1 MSLET
6 ATYLADLQP
15 ANPPSTDPTSQG
27 DDHLRLIK
35 QVLQTTFPGGS
46 RVYPVPTTLAK
57 TANYTIVKNDGEG
70 VIYVSTAGGAVT
82 LTLPTLAA
90 VDQGWKINFI
100 KTSLDVNPVFISPAA
115 GTLNS
120 GGYAGLARA
129 RRCIPGARSTAVW
142 DGAAWF
148 VTRVSPAPIGVLLD
162 FYGSTLP
169 AGYEW
174 PNGQTLASVATNYPE
189 YNAAVGSGLTPDIRG
204 RTATTL
210 DTLGG
215 LDASRLTTSPSIGA
229 GRNTLGTGGGLAGVG
244 LVVGNIPAVTPTGT
258 NTQPSVSFSINTRNS
273 NYQVVGGGSVPLA
286 DTSALNG
293 TTTAIAS
300 PSAVSVSGGGWTP
313 NSIYTASPSAHEN
326 MPPTL
331 ICGKI
336 LVVE

>member
-27 DDHLRLIK
+27 YDHLRLIK

-46 RVYPVPTTLAK
+46 RTYPVPTTLAK

-100 KTSLDVNPVFISPAA
+100 KTSLDVNPVFIAPAA

-148 VTRVSPAPIGVLLD
+148 VTRVSPAPIGCMLD
-162 FYGSTLP
+162 FYGATLP
-169 AGYEW
+169 AGFEW

-189 YNAAVGSGLTPDIRG
+189 YNAAVGSGLTPDVRG
-204 RTATTL
+204 YAGIPL
-210 DTLGG
+210 DNLGGVAAGRLPHGFISGSTLG
-215 LDASRLTTSPSIGA
+215 AV
-229 GRNTLGTGGGLAGVG
+229 GGVDQIA
-244 LVVGNIPAVTPTGT
+244 LVTANLPPQTPAGT
-258 NTQPSVSFSINTRNS
+258 N
-273 NYQVVGGGSVPLA
+273 A
-286 DTSALNG
+286 A
-293 TTTAIAS
+293 
-300 PSAVSVSGGGWTP
+300 SAVSVTSSVGTVMVSSAVNGFPSGVGYAFSTQSITSTGAANAQAFTGTAFPGQTSTP
-313 NSIYTASPSAHEN
+313 FVNLQPSI
-326 MPPTL
+326 ML
-331 ICGKI
+331 GKI

>member
-46 RVYPVPTTLAK
+46 RTYPVPTTLAK
-57 TANYTIVKNDGEG
+57 TTNYTIVKNDGEG

-100 KTSLDVNPVFISPAA
+100 KTSLDVNPVFIAPAA

-148 VTRVSPAPIGVLLD
+148 ITRVSPAPIGCMLD
-162 FYGSTLP
+162 FYGATLP
-169 AGYEW
+169 LDRGLGW
-174 PNGQTLASVATNYPE
+174 CGLVHN
-189 YNAAVGSGLTPDIRG
+189 SGLSRPDRVHARFLRSYAPCGVRVAEWSDPRLG
-204 RTATTL
+204 RHEL
-210 DTLGG
+210 
-215 LDASRLTTSPSIGA
+215 SR
-229 GRNTLGTGGGLAGVG
+229 V
-244 LVVGNIPAVTPTGT
+244 
-258 NTQPSVSFSINTRNS
+258 
-273 NYQVVGGGSVPLA
+273 
-286 DTSALNG
+286 
-293 TTTAIAS
+293 
-300 PSAVSVSGGGWTP
+300 
-313 NSIYTASPSAHEN
+313 
-326 MPPTL
+326 
-331 ICGKI
+331 
-336 LVVE
+336 